1 MKHLIKILTLGLVIS
16 TISSKSFSGSSCK
29 YDFFGNLTCNSTGN
43 TGNWDSHT
51 RRDFFGNDQHTIFDR
66 DSNQTLN
73 YSCRTD
79 FFGNYVCN

>member
-1 MKHLIKILTLGLVIS
+1 MKNLIKILTLGLVIS

-29 YDFFGNLTCNSTGN
+29 YDFFGNLICNSSGN
-43 TGNWDSHT
+43 TGNWDSKRT
-51 RRDFFGNDQHTIFDR
+51 TDFFGNDHHSIYDR
-66 DSNQTLN
+66 DNNKTYN

>member
-1 MKHLIKILTLGLVIS
+1 MKNLIKILTLGLVIS

-43 TGNWDSHT
+43 TGNWDSYT
-51 RRDFFGNDQHTIFDR
+51 KRDFFGNDQHTIFDR

-79 FFGNYVCN
+79 FFGNYVCD